1 MRQRVATHRP
11 HTATIEREEQ
21 TGTNELGEPI
31 SETVTVASD
40 VACHYRDQS
49 TEFVREESGER
60 VNSPASIR
68 FDHAVDVEEGDT
80 VTIDGAG
87 APDYTLEVRGL
98 NRETDVRRGHVTRVT
113 AEVERA

>member
-1 MRQRVATHRP
+1 M
-11 HTATIEREEQ
+11 
-21 TGTNELGEPI
+21 
-31 SETVTVASD
+31 TVASD
-40 VACHYRDQS
+40 VACHYADQS
-49 TEFVREESGER
+49 TEFVREDSGER
-60 VNSPASIR
+60 VNAPATIR

-113 AEVERA
+113 AEVGRA